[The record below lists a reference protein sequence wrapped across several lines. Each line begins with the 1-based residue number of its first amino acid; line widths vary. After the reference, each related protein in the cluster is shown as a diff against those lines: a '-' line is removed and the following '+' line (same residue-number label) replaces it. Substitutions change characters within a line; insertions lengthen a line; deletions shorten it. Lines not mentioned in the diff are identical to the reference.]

1 MIRVKSAHEIEK
13 MRAAGKIVAETF
25 EVLKEALK
33 PGVTTAELNRLAE
46 RFIKKSGAT
55 CSFYRY
61 NGYPGCICTSVNEQV
76 VHGIPSEHV
85 VLKEGDI
92 ISLDVG
98 AYRDGYHGDAARTFA
113 VGKIS
118 ADAQKLID
126 VTKQSFWE
134 GIAKAVPGNRIG
146 DIGHAVQTY
155 VEANGFSVVRALVGH
170 GVGTEMHE
178 DPEVPN
184 YGTAGRGVRLVSG
197 MTIAVE
203 PMVNMGTY
211 HVNTLSDGWTVVAAD
226 GKLSAHYENSIVVTG
241 NGPEIL
247 TKC

>member
-13 MRAAGKIVAETF
+13 MRAAGRIVAETF

-33 PGVTTAELNRLAE
+33 PGVTTAELNQLAE

-61 NGYPGCICTSVNEQV
+61 NGYPGSICTSINEQV
-76 VHGIPSEHV
+76 VHGIPSKHT

-118 ADAQKLID
+118 ADAQKLIG
-126 VTKQSFWE
+126 VTKQSFFE
-134 GIAKAVPGNRIG
+134 GIEKAVPGNRIG
-146 DIGHAVQTY
+146 DIGHAVQAY

-170 GVGTEMHE
+170 GVGSDMHE

-184 YGTAGRGVRLVSG
+184 YGSEGRGVRLVSG
-197 MTIAVE
+197 MTIAIE

-211 HVNTLSDGWTVVAAD
+211 HVNTLSDGWTVVTAD
-226 GKLSAHYENSIVVTG
+226 GKLSAHYENSIAVTG

>member
-46 RFIKKSGAT
+46 QFIKKSGAT

-61 NGYPGCICTSVNEQV
+61 NGYPGSICTSINEQV
-76 VHGIPSEHV
+76 VHGIPSKHT
-85 VLKEGDI
+85 VLQEGDI

-118 ADAQKLID
+118 AEAQRLMD
-126 VTKQSFWE
+126 VTKQSFFE
-134 GIAKAVPGNRIG
+134 GIEQAVPGNRIG

-170 GVGTEMHE
+170 GVGSEMHE

-184 YGTAGRGVRLVSG
+184 YGSAGRGVRLVSG

-211 HVNTLSDGWTVVAAD
+211 HVNTLSDGWTVVTAD

>member
-13 MRAAGKIVAETF
+13 MRAAGRIVAETF

-33 PGVTTAELNRLAE
+33 PGVTTAELNQLAE

-61 NGYPGCICTSVNEQV
+61 NGYPGSICTSINEQV
-76 VHGIPSEHV
+76 VHGIPSKHT

-126 VTKQSFWE
+126 VTKQSFFE
-134 GIAKAVPGNRIG
+134 GIEKAVPGNRIG
-146 DIGHAVQTY
+146 DIGHAVQAY

-170 GVGTEMHE
+170 GVGSDMHE

-184 YGTAGRGVRLVSG
+184 YGSEGRGVRLVSG
-197 MTIAVE
+197 MTIAIE

-211 HVNTLSDGWTVVAAD
+211 HVNTLSDGWTVVTAD
-226 GKLSAHYENSIVVTG
+226 GKLSAHYENSIAVTG